1 MGRLLTLQD
10 LVQTVTVTLENVS
23 DTLADMHLYPLDVEV
38 VVEDV
43 KKLQV
48 WNWVLSLLKF
58 EMLSAYQPTF

>member
-48 WNWVLSLLKF
+48 CNFSLFKVQNAF
-58 EMLSAYQPTF
+58 KRHFDG